1 MGGEGEQDM
10 PKMDKLFSKLK
21 EIVGEAHVIQDLD
34 KVKANAIDGKKPKV
48 VVFPG
53 SIEEVS
59 KVISYAH
66 QQHLTVIPRGNG
78 TKMGMGGIPK
88 KVDITL
94 STHRLNRITDND
106 CENLTLSAEA
116 GITLRGVQKSLAQ
129 VGKGYFLPLDPPFTE
144 KATLGGIVATN
155 SSGPKR
161 LLYGTARDLIIGT
174 KAVFPNGDLVV
185 SGGKTVKNVSGYDM
199 CKLLIG
205 SYGTL
210 GILCEM
216 TFKLLP
222 LPEKEGTLLLSF
234 AKIEEAD
241 GFVRE
246 VRSSQLIPSSIE
258 ILNAI
263 TVKNM
268 KYSVSMPQNGNYLI
282 AIGLDGVAESID
294 RQISEMS
301 EMGKKY
307 GVLETMTLDS
317 ERHQAFWIAIRDFS
331 QGLADD
337 HSNLISLKSNFLISK
352 SGEMLRSYE
361 KIAKDFG
368 KDCAFICHAGNGVLY
383 SYILPGKNFRSKI
396 ESFVELIGKLTAEA
410 AKNEG
415 NLVVESSPLL
425 IKKKVD
431 VWGQSRSDYLVVRR
445 LKEQMDPAG
454 ILNVGRFVGG
464 I

>member
-1 MGGEGEQDM
+1 MS
-10 PKMDKLFSKLK
+10 KTDKLIPKLR
-21 EIVGEAHVIQDLD
+21 EIVGEANVIQDPD
-34 KVKANAIDGKKPKV
+34 KLKAYTMDGKKPKV
-48 VVFPG
+48 VVSPKT
-53 SIEEVS
+53 INEIS
-59 KVISYAH
+59 KVIAYAN
-66 QQHLTVIPRGNG
+66 QQHLFIIPRGNG

-88 KVDITL
+88 KMDIIL
-94 STHRLNRITDND
+94 STDRLNRITDSD
-106 CENLTLSAEA
+106 CENLTLSAEG
-116 GITLRGVQKSLAQ
+116 GITLSEVQKSLAK
-129 VGKGYFLPLDPPFTE
+129 VGKGYFLPLDPPFTD

-174 KAVFPNGDLVV
+174 KAVFPNGDIVV

-222 LPEKEGTLLLSF
+222 LPGKESTLSLSF
-234 AKIEEAD
+234 ARLEEAD
-241 GFVRE
+241 GFARQ

-263 TVKNM
+263 AVQKM
-268 KYSVSMPQNGNYLI
+268 KYPVSMPPNGNYLV

-301 EMGKKY
+301 EMSKKH
-307 GVLETMTLDS
+307 GVLEAVTLDS
-317 ERHQAFWIAIRDFS
+317 EKHQAFWIAIRDFS
-331 QGLADD
+331 KGLTEKCP
-337 HSNLISLKSNFLISK
+337 NLISLKSNFLISK
-352 SGEMLRSYE
+352 SGEMLGSYE
-361 KIAKDFG
+361 KITSEFG
-368 KDCAFICHAGNGVLY
+368 MDCAFICHSGNGILY
-383 SYILPGKNFRSKI
+383 SYILAEKNLRSKI
-396 ESFVELIGKLTAEA
+396 ESFVELIGKLTSEA
-410 AKNEG
+410 VKNEG

-445 LKEQMDPAG
+445 LKEQIDPAG
-454 ILNVGRFVGG
+454 ILNIGRFVGG

>member
-1 MGGEGEQDM
+1 ML
-10 PKMDKLFSKLK
+10 KTDKLIPRLN
-21 EIVGEAHVIQDLD
+21 EIIGEANVIQDPD
-34 KVKANAIDGKKPKV
+34 KLKAYTMDGKKPKV
-48 VVFPG
+48 VVSPKT
-53 SIEEVS
+53 INEIS
-59 KVISYAH
+59 KVIAYAN
-66 QQHLTVIPRGNG
+66 QQHLTIVPRGNG

-88 KVDITL
+88 KMDIIL
-94 STHRLNRITDND
+94 STNRLNRITDSD
-106 CENLTLSAEA
+106 CENLTLSAEG
-116 GITLRGVQKSLAQ
+116 GITLSEVQKSLAK
-129 VGKGYFLPLDPPFTE
+129 VGKGYFLPLDPPFTD

-174 KAVFPNGDLVV
+174 KAVFPNGDIVV

-210 GILCEM
+210 GIICEM

-222 LPEKEGTLLLSF
+222 LPEKEATLALSF
-234 AKIEEAD
+234 AKLEEAD
-241 GFVRE
+241 GFARQ

-263 TVKNM
+263 AVKNM
-268 KYSVSMPQNGNYLI
+268 KYSISMPPNGNYLV

-301 EMGKKY
+301 EMSKKH
-307 GVLETMTLDS
+307 GVLEAVTLDS
-317 ERHQAFWIAIRDFS
+317 EKHQAFWIAIRDFS
-331 QGLADD
+331 KGLTEKCP
-337 HSNLISLKSNFLISK
+337 NLISLKSNFLISK
-352 SGEMLRSYE
+352 SGEMLGSYE
-361 KIAKDFG
+361 KIADEFG
-368 KDCAFICHAGNGVLY
+368 MDCAFICHSGNGILY
-383 SYILPGKNFRSKI
+383 SYILAEKNLRSKI
-396 ESFVELIGKLTAEA
+396 ESFVELIGKLTSEA
-410 AKNEG
+410 VKNEG

-431 VWGQSRSDYLVVRR
+431 VWGQFRSDYLVVRR
-445 LKEQMDPAG
+445 LKEQIDPAG
-454 ILNVGRFVGG
+454 ILNIGRFVGG